1 MQAYHVAI
9 SIARTP
15 PPMTL
20 DQAVPYL
27 PHFQALLNTAATL
40 LLASGYYFIRRRQ
53 PIRHRICMVSA
64 LVVSSVFMASY
75 LTYHAAVGY
84 MPFAGQ
90 GMIRP
95 FYFTLLASHVILA
108 AVIVPLVLATVYFAL
123 RGNFERHPR
132 LARWT
137 LPLWLYVS
145 VSGVAI
151 YLLGFHVYPP
161 QT

>member
-1 MQAYHVAI
+1 
-9 SIARTP
+9 
-15 PPMTL
+15 MTL
-20 DQAVPYL
+20 DAVIPYL
-27 PHFQALLNTAATL
+27 PHFQALLNGLATVLLTA
-40 LLASGYYFIRRRQ
+40 GYCFIRRRRRG
-53 PIRHRICMVSA
+53 RHRACMLGA

-90 GMIRP
+90 GLIRP

-108 AVIVPLVLATVYFAL
+108 AVIVPLVLITVFFAL
-123 RGNFERHPR
+123 RGNFLRHPR
-132 LARWT
+132 VARWT

-145 VSGVAI
+145 VSGIAV

-161 QT
+161 QA

>member
-1 MQAYHVAI
+1 
-9 SIARTP
+9 
-15 PPMTL
+15 MTL
-20 DQAVPYL
+20 DDVIPYL

-40 LLASGYYFIRRRQ
+40 MLSMGYYFIRQ
-53 PIRHRICMVSA
+53 QRHDLHRNCMVTA
-64 LVVSSVFMASY
+64 LLISSVFMVSY
-75 LTYHAAVGY
+75 LIYHAAVGY

-90 GMIRP
+90 GTIRP

-108 AVIVPLVLATVYFAL
+108 ALIVPLVLATVFLAARADFL
-123 RGNFERHPR
+123 RHPR

-145 VSGVAI
+145 VSGVLI
-151 YLLGFHVYPP
+151 YVLGFHVYPP